1 MVRGEE
7 SVRTER
13 VWAVIWTFLTFFAFQ
28 MKYDEV
34 AATGHIYQDTIAN
47 LFRAFPEFTM
57 SSVVL
62 LVGVYWFYKMVIPVT
77 RETIKQWS
85 VILPAILFTMFMI
98 LGYSFEQSDGWYL
111 VRNFRNGQIVKTAV
125 LGSGYFLFFLHTVA
139 WMYHYLDNMR
149 ISQKMTELQ
158 GGSRKSYR
166 SLLTR
171 YPFIV
176 SVLTLVVFYIPY
188 VVIFYPT
195 IFQGDTYSQIVQGYQ
210 ELRTSGIYYMTN
222 ERLLSQNVFINQ
234 HHPVVHTLLIHFFLR
249 IGENFFHSLN
259 SGIFL
264 YSNFQ
269 WLFCIIVISYGVQI
283 LVKELKISAKYVL
296 CVILYFIFS
305 PRIQNYMFLV
315 TKDVL
320 YGMFF
325 LLVMTAL
332 FGILY
337 GQEEEKIRRNN
348 IILAIAS
355 TGMVLFRNEAVY
367 VLMASFLFMA
377 CLCKKLRK
385 RMLCYSA
392 GVLVLGILVVK
403 VLFPILSFTPG
414 SVREML
420 AVPFQQTA
428 RYVRD
433 LGNEVTEEEEE
444 AISAILDYSKLAEKY
459 DPNNVDNVKATY
471 NEDATKDE
479 LIRYFKTWFRMGLK
493 QPSVYVQATIN
504 NYYRY
509 FYPGPTVLSSNS
521 SAWSEECMALTNRT
535 IAPLGMQFSYPEQ
548 LRGIRT
554 GYELLRDSLDKMPV
568 FNILVNPAAY
578 VWLVIFILFYGIRKK
593 SIKILAFIS
602 IPCFTLL
609 MRLLG
614 PCNGQYCRY
623 MYPIMAIVPF
633 MIPMALFLA
642 EKE

>member
-1 MVRGEE
+1 MERGRSAEIKG
-7 SVRTER
+7 
-13 VWAVIWTFLTFFAFQ
+13 VWPAILAVLTFIAFQ
-28 MKYDEV
+28 MNYDEV
-34 AATGHIYQDTIAN
+34 AVTGNAYQDTVSN
-47 LFRAFPEFTM
+47 LLRAFPEFTV
-57 SSVVL
+57 SSIVL
-62 LVGVYWFYKMVIPVT
+62 LVSLYWFYIIMMPMT
-77 RETIKQWS
+77 RDTIKQWAI
-85 VILPAILFTMFMI
+85 ILPAILFTMFMI
-98 LGYSFEQSDGWYL
+98 FGYSFEQSDGWYL
-111 VRNFRNGQIVKTAV
+111 VRHFRNGQIVKTV
-125 LGSGYFLFFLHTVA
+125 LIGVGYFLFFLQVVA
-139 WMYHYLDNMR
+139 GVYCWFDR
-149 ISQKMTELQ
+149 ISISQKRMELQ
-158 GGSRKSYR
+158 KYGGNGYGN
-166 SLLTR
+166 LLER
-171 YPFIV
+171 CPFRI
-176 SVLTLVVFYIPY
+176 SFLTLFIFYIPY

-195 IFQGDTYSQIVQGYQ
+195 IFQGDTYSQIVQGYK
-210 ELRTSGIYYMTN
+210 ELETSGIYYMTN
-222 ERLLSQNVFINQ
+222 ERLLSQDVFINQ
-234 HHPVVHTLLIHFFLR
+234 HHPVMHTLLIHAFLR
-249 IGENFFHSLN
+249 IGEKLFRSLN
-259 SGIFL
+259 IGIFL
-264 YSNFQ
+264 YSIFQ
-269 WLFCIIVISYGVQI
+269 WLICIVVISYGVQI
-283 LVKELKISAKYVL
+283 LVKELKISARYAVL
-296 CVILYFIFS
+296 VILYFVFS

-320 YGMFF
+320 YGMCF
-325 LLVMTAL
+325 LLVMIAL

-337 GQEEEKIRRNN
+337 GQEEEGIKRNS
-348 IILAIAS
+348 IILAAAS
-355 TGMVLFRNEAVY
+355 MGMVLFRNEAVY
-367 VLMASFLFMA
+367 VLTASFLLMA

-385 RMLCYSA
+385 RMLGYSA
-392 GVLVLGILVVK
+392 GVLLFGILVFQ
-403 VLFPILSFTPG
+403 VLFPALSITPG
-414 SVREML
+414 SIREML
-420 AVPFQQTA
+420 AVPFQQTT

-433 LGNEVTEEEEE
+433 LGNEVTAEEEK

-593 SIKILAFIS
+593 SVKILAFIS